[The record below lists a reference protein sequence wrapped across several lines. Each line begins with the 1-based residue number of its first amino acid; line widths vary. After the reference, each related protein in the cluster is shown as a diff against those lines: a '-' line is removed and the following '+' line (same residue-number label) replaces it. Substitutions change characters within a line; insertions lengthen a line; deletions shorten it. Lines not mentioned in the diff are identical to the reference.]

1 MKKRC
6 LALVLA
12 ILMVGT
18 LFAACGNQ
26 SAPAATTAAS
36 SNGETAAPAASADK
50 KVTIKLGY
58 THSNPTGPRMT
69 RSCTPRPSRSM

>member
-12 ILMVGT
+12 IMMVGT

-50 KVTIKLGY
+50 KVTI
-58 THSNPTGPRMT
+58 
-69 RSCTPRPSRSM
+69 

>member
-26 SAPAATTAAS
+26 SAPAATQC
-36 SNGETAAPAASADK
+36 
-50 KVTIKLGY
+50 
-58 THSNPTGPRMT
+58 H
-69 RSCTPRPSRSM
+69 